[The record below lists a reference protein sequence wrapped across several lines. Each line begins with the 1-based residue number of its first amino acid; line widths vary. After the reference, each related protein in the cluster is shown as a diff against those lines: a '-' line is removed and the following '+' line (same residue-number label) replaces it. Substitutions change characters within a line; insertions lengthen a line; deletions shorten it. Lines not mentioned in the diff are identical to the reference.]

1 MITFVRK
8 MQRSI
13 THRVMLMIGRAVVR
27 AVNDGPKIQELQVS
41 LLTDELRGAIQY
53 FQQFGHCA
61 VPLPG
66 AQAAVVFPGG
76 DRSHGI
82 AVSVDDGRYRP
93 HLDPG
98 ESCLYNSEGVVIK
111 LLAGKTVAIT
121 GATRVDIDADLH
133 VTGDIYD
140 GVRTMAADRDIYNSH
155 KHPEN
160 DSGGPTD
167 TPDQEM

>member
-1 MITFVRK
+1 MAPI
-8 MQRSI
+8 QR
-13 THRVMLMIGRAVVR
+13 RVMLMIGRAVVR
-27 AVNDGPKIQELQVS
+27 AVNDTPDIQELQVS

-53 FQQFGHCA
+53 FQQFGHCGR
-61 VPLPG
+61 PLPG

-82 AVSVDDGRYRP
+82 AVAVDDGRYRP
-93 HLDPG
+93 HLSPG

-111 LLAGKTVAIT
+111 LLADKTVAII

-140 GVRTMAADRDIYNSH
+140 GTRSMAADREIYNGH
-155 KHPEN
+155 THPG
-160 DSGGPTD
+160 DSGGT
-167 TPDQEM
+167 TGAPDQEM